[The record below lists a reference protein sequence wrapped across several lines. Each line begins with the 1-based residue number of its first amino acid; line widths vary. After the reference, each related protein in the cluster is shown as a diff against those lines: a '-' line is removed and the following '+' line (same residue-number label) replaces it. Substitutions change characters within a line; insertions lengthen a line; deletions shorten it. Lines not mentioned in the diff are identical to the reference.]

1 MSNNVTFQIKI
12 AGSNALKSVT
22 VDAQEL
28 GKAFS
33 AVKAEIKNLEGEVVT
48 MASSFQLLE
57 GASTTLSEMKRMLSE
72 FVSEFQEDDLAESRL
87 AQAMRNTMDASDE
100 EIQSIK
106 ALAEAQEKL
115 GVVSAG
121 VQLSAAQELAT
132 YLEYSDSL
140 KTILPVLNDMV
151 AQQLGVGASAESATQ
166 IATML
171 GKVMNGQTEAL
182 SRYGYKFD
190 EAQKHI
196 LQFGEESERAAVLAE
211 VVEQSVAGM
220 NEALAQTPS
229 GAIAQAKNEIDG
241 MKAAIGKAVSGFM
254 PLLSALSDLALSAL
268 AIAKLTQAIKAL
280 HIGTAVAKVQ
290 TIALTAAQRLQAVAA
305 RILGVS
311 QLEAAAATGVL
322 KVQVI
327 ALEAAMT
334 LGLSLAISAVVELL
348 ARLFSSSNSAADA
361 IEEVDKAQ
369 EAYKRAASEARAE
382 TAADIV
388 ALEDLIK
395 KKGQEGEMVETLN
408 RKYGDVF
415 GTYNTAAQWYDTL
428 VSKSKEYC
436 EQLGYEAAAAQYKEE
451 LAEALRK
458 RDEAQEKR
466 DNTRQYEGVWVVAGF
481 ESKQIGT
488 KITEEWAAADKELT
502 AAEAAVNGITEKMR
516 SAAQKAK
523 EIGESLKQ
531 STAPSA
537 AQTWETMNLADLDK
551 RIAEQK
557 SLVES
562 LAGSDD
568 AAAKAAAA
576 ELKRMEARARSLRS
590 AYGLDS
596 GSGSGNGKKDKWDGG
611 TLMANAATYKELGNN
626 IKYYQTA
633 LEEANP
639 ADRESIRLYKE
650 KITALKNQQAALG
663 VSSELES
670 LEDINAAI
678 AYQQLLRAS
687 ARKEDIAGIDA
698 AIERLEALKSA
709 MENAGKPMD
718 AGSVKTY
725 AEIDAAIAANSA
737 LLKNAGEEE
746 RAQIQATIDALNR
759 KKKAWEAADRQ
770 RPGALST
777 LETYEDLDNALS
789 YWQERQKTAAAQE
802 RAEIQKTIDA
812 LTRKRET
819 MESIAKLSTM
829 ADEIEDLGGS
839 SPGALKIKLKDIGA
853 EGFGQKIQSLK
864 LMAADSAYAGQK
876 KEIESLIGAY
886 SAYQAVAK
894 ASELTLDEGWSSI
907 KNVSGGIRSLTATL
921 EENGSAWEMLSGI
934 IDSVLTIFN
943 GFSEIIE
950 IIKTFTA
957 LTKTS
962 AATTVSSNAA
972 VAASEGAKATAQVQA
987 AAAGALA
994 AHSSIPFVGVALG
1007 LGLVA
1012 SIIAA
1017 MASLP
1022 KFASGGIAYG
1032 PTLGLFGEYAGAA
1045 SNPEVV
1051 APLDRLKALIGQDGE
1066 AADVRF
1072 VIRGRDL
1079 VGLMT
1084 KTQRIR
1090 SRVE

>member
-1 MSNNVTFQIKI
+1 
-12 AGSNALKSVT
+12 
-22 VDAQEL
+22 
-28 GKAFS
+28 
-33 AVKAEIKNLEGEVVT
+33 
-48 MASSFQLLE
+48 MATS
-57 GASTTLSEMKRMLSE
+57 
-72 FVSEFQEDDLAESRL
+72 
-87 AQAMRNTMDASDE
+87 
-100 EIQSIK
+100 
-106 ALAEAQEKL
+106 
-115 GVVSAG
+115 
-121 VQLSAAQELAT
+121 
-132 YLEYSDSL
+132 
-140 KTILPVLNDMV
+140 P
-151 AQQLGVGASAESATQ
+151 
-166 IATML
+166 
-171 GKVMNGQTEAL
+171 
-182 SRYGYKFD
+182 
-190 EAQKHI
+190 
-196 LQFGEESERAAVLAE
+196 
-211 VVEQSVAGM
+211 
-220 NEALAQTPS
+220 
-229 GAIAQAKNEIDG
+229 
-241 MKAAIGKAVSGFM
+241 
-254 PLLSALSDLALSAL
+254 
-268 AIAKLTQAIKAL
+268 
-280 HIGTAVAKVQ
+280 
-290 TIALTAAQRLQAVAA
+290 
-305 RILGVS
+305 
-311 QLEAAAATGVL
+311 
-322 KVQVI
+322 
-327 ALEAAMT
+327 
-334 LGLSLAISAVVELL
+334 
-348 ARLFSSSNSAADA
+348 
-361 IEEVDKAQ
+361 
-369 EAYKRAASEARAE
+369 
-382 TAADIV
+382 
-388 ALEDLIK
+388 
-395 KKGQEGEMVETLN
+395 
-408 RKYGDVF
+408 
-415 GTYNTAAQWYDTL
+415 
-428 VSKSKEYC
+428 
-436 EQLGYEAAAAQYKEE
+436 AAQYKEE
-451 LAEALRK
+451 LAEALLK
-458 RDEAQEKR
+458 RDEAQQKR
-466 DNTRQYEGVWVVAGF
+466 DNTKQYRDVWVVVGF
-481 ESKQIGT
+481 ESKKVGT
-488 KITEEWAAADKELT
+488 RITEEWAAADKELT

-537 AQTWETMNLADLDK
+537 AQTWETMNLTDLDK
-551 RIAEQK
+551 RIDEQK
-557 SLVES
+557 RLVES

-596 GSGSGNGKKDKWDGG
+596 GSGSGKKDKWDGG
-611 TLMANAATYKELGNN
+611 TLMANASTYKELGNN
-626 IKYYQTA
+626 IKYYQKA

-663 VSSELES
+663 VPSELES

-678 AYQQLLRAS
+678 SYQQQLRAS

-698 AIERLEALKSA
+698 AIERLEALKLA

-718 AGSVKTY
+718 AGSVKTH

-737 LLKNAGEEE
+737 MLRNAGEEE

-789 YWQERQKTAAAQE
+789 YWQERQKTAADHE

-812 LTRKRET
+812 LTRKREK
-819 MESIAKLSTM
+819 MESIANLSTM
-829 ADEIEDLGGS
+829 ADEIKDLGDS
-839 SPGALKIKLKDIGA
+839 LPGVLKIKLKDIGA

-864 LMAADSAYAGQK
+864 LMADDSAYAGQK

-943 GFSEIIE
+943 GLSEIIE
-950 IIKTFTA
+950 IVKTFTA

-962 AATTVSSNAA
+962 AATTVASNAA
-972 VAASEGAKATAQVQA
+972 VAAS
-987 AAAGALA
+987 AGALA

-1012 SIIAA
+1012 SIIAV